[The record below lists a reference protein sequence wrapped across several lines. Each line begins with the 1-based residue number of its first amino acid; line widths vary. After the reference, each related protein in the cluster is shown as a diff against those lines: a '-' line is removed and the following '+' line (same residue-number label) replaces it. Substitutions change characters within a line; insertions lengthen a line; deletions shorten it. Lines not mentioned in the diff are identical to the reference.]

1 MSAFATFCGQISLGP
16 EWEAGDQEEITNPAC
31 FVLSYICLSQ
41 GEEIIAAQKQH
52 ENLTAGWVDFFC
64 CLGTK

>member
-16 EWEAGDQEEITNPAC
+16 EWEAGDQEEITIPAC

-52 ENLTAGWVDFFC
+52 ENLTAG
-64 CLGTK
+64 